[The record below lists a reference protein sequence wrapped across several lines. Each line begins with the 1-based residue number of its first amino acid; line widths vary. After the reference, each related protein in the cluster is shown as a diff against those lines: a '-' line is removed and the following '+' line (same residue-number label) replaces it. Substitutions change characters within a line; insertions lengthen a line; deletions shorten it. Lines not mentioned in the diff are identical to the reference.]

1 MSGSYP
7 LLVLLAPCCLARQ
20 VKAHDGIQG
29 LKLSWRCQNHQAF
42 HEDLK
47 VSYSFC
53 MGQAKFRHQGSLFH
67 TRTAGFYVFWW
78 SGPWPSW
85 PSHQQSLLVLSRQ
98 PWSLVASWD
107 AFGATW
113 SCLTGWWRCCWAKT
127 VPWRSKHKWWT
138 HQAFTQAAWQLFFTG
153 LVTVLYFIPTVLI
166 SQYRCILQ
174 LYMYHQYSA
183 VFVGLHIHLRG
194 KQQKQ
199 K

>member
-29 LKLSWRCQNHQAF
+29 LKLSKSPGFSWRLEGFLLFLHGTS
-42 HEDLK
+42 K
-47 VSYSFC
+47 VSPS
-53 MGQAKFRHQGSLFH
+53 RVTFH

-138 HQAFTQAAWQLFFTG
+138 HQAFTQAAWQLFITG

-183 VFVGLHIHLRG
+183 VFVGLHIHRRR
-194 KQQKQ
+194 KQQK
-199 K
+199 KK